1 MMYIVLVIIGIIIFA
16 IILMPG
22 YTQRIKKLGNV
33 QGQKSLAELKKM
45 KIGDSLQWVMIRSE
59 NIDNP
64 ILLFR
69 NR

>member
-1 MMYIVLVIIGIIIFA
+1 MYIVLVIIGIIIFA